1 MTNTETT
8 TPVVA
13 NEAAAPVAKPAK
25 VAKDKPV
32 GTAAKKAAKKPS
44 KPVVTKASAKPAKAA
59 KKAAKPAA
67 KKAKAEAVTGSVIP
81 REVAKAYHRDT
92 KKKTVNGNPSIDNN
106 DKIAQRLR
114 GQTLDTVYEL
124 CAKACEV
131 TVKDLKAKYGHL
143 NLGMQRMNLGNKIR
157 AAAA

>member
-8 TPVVA
+8 TSIIA
-13 NEAAAPVAKPAK
+13 DEAVTPAK
-25 VAKDKPV
+25 VVKDKPV
-32 GTAAKKAAKKPS
+32 NTAAKKAAKKPS
-44 KPVVTKASAKPAKAA
+44 KPVVTKPAKAA
-59 KKAAKPAA
+59 KKTAKPAA
-67 KKAKAEAVTGSVIP
+67 KKAKAGAVAGSVIP

-106 DKIAQRLR
+106 DKVAQRLR

-131 TVKDLKAKYGHL
+131 TVKELKAKYGHL